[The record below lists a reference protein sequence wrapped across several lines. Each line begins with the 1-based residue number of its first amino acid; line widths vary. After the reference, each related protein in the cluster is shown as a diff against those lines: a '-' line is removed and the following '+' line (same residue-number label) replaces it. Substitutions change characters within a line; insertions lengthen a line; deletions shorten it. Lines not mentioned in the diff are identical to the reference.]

1 MIIDYYW
8 WLFVIIDYYLLLL
21 MIIIDY
27 YWWLL
32 LMIIEKDCDKIN
44 FSSNINEA
52 IRLVLNFSFFFY
64 DRISQAQKELKST
77 KKHQKALKSIKTL
90 PI

>member
-1 MIIDYYW
+1 MIICDYW
-8 WLFVIIDYYLLLL
+8 WLFVIIIDDYY
-21 MIIIDY
+21 
-27 YWWLL
+27 WLL

-44 FSSNINEA
+44 FSSNINEV

>member
-1 MIIDYYW
+1 
-8 WLFVIIDYYLLLL
+8 
-21 MIIIDY
+21 
-27 YWWLL
+27 
-32 LMIIEKDCDKIN
+32 MIIEKDCDKIN
-44 FSSNINEA
+44 FSSNINEV

-77 KKHQKALKSIKTL
+77 KKHQKALKGIKTL